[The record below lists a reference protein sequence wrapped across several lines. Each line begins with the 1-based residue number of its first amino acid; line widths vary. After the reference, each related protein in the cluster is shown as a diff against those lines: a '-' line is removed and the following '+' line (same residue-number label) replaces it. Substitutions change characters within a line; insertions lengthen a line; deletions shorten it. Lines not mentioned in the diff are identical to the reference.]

1 MTFSER
7 ERFIYH
13 AATLMPMKIIS
24 KEYKMPTIDIHKML
38 SLIKNNRCR
47 RLSDKHIESIYD
59 DVEEEVMAA
68 NAVYT
73 LGDGE
78 IFSH

>member
-1 MTFSER
+1 MTFTER

-13 AATLMPMKIIS
+13 AATLMTMKILA
-24 KEYKMPTIDIHKML
+24 KDHNMPTIDVHKMI

-47 RLSDKHIESIYD
+47 KLTEKHIDSIYN

-68 NAVYT
+68 NSVYT